1 MCGTVSVAPQRM
13 QEFLKEMIDAGGR
26 WVRGLRELF
35 FPRKCVVC
43 GRFLTEEEEDLCAA
57 CLEDLPLTY
66 QWDIVQNAAF
76 ERLAHHFDV
85 EAAAT
90 LFFFRSE
97 SDYKHIV
104 YGIKYG
110 GRRKMAVRLGA
121 LLGSHLARNRELA
134 RCTAVVPVPL
144 HPLRRWK
151 RGYNQAELI
160 ARGVAKAMGVPVETR
175 LLRRRRNT
183 KTQTKLHGAEK
194 ARNVQGAFGL
204 NERRANALQQQ
215 GARHLLLIDDVLTT
229 GSTLAACAA
238 PLTAAGFRISCATL
252 AFASDS

>member
-1 MCGTVSVAPQRM
+1 MW
-13 QEFLKEMIDAGGR
+13 KDMIDEGGQ
-26 WVRGLRELF
+26 WLRGLRELF
-35 FPRKCVVC
+35 LPRKCVVC
-43 GRFLTEEEEDLCAA
+43 GRFLSEREEDICTVCIA
-57 CLEDLPLTY
+57 ELPLTY

-85 EAAAT
+85 EAVAA

-97 SDYKHIV
+97 SDYRHII

-110 GRRKMAVRLGA
+110 GRRKLAVRLGA
-121 LLGSHLARNRELA
+121 LLGSHLARNREFA
-134 RCTAVVPVPL
+134 RCSAVIPVPL

-151 RGYNQAELI
+151 RGYNQAEQI
-160 ARGVAKAMGVPVETR
+160 ARGVAKALGVPIETN

-183 KTQTKLHGAEK
+183 KTQTKLHGADK
-194 ARNVQGAFGL
+194 ARNVQGAFDL
-204 NERRANALQQQ
+204 NERRATALQQQ
-215 GARHLLLIDDVLTT
+215 GVCRLLLIDDVLTT

-238 PLTAAGFRISCATL
+238 PLTAAGFRVSCATL